1 MNPLHTAYVGLVWIT
16 YAGRMYG
23 PVTSVASYSE
33 SIILSQFVT
42 TAENMDIHLIEAT
55 RVQSTECTRRRLYL
69 T

>member
-23 PVTSVASYSE
+23 PVTNVASYSE

-42 TAENMDIHLIEAT
+42 TAGNMDIHLIEAT

>member
-33 SIILSQFVT
+33 NIMLSLLVIT
-42 TAENMDIHLIEAT
+42 VGNTDIHLIEAT